1 MFHKFNNLK
10 EMDQLLKHHKLPKL
24 NQDKIN
30 NWNSH
35 ITVKEIEFV
44 TLKASEKEIFSSM
57 LENSSKHLK
66 ELT

>member
-10 EMDQLLKHHKLPKL
+10 EMDQFLKHHKLPKL

-30 NWNSH
+30 NWNSP
-35 ITVKEIEFV
+35 ITVKEIESV
-44 TLKASEKEIFSSM
+44 TLKASEKGIFSSM

>member
-10 EMDQLLKHHKLPKL
+10 EMDQFLKHHKLPKL

-30 NWNSH
+30 NWNSP
-35 ITVKEIEFV
+35 ITIKEIEFV
-44 TLKASEKEIFSSM
+44 TLKASEKEIFSST

>member
-10 EMDQLLKHHKLPKL
+10 EMDQFLKHHKLPKL

-30 NWNSH
+30 NWNGP

-44 TLKASEKEIFSSM
+44 TLKASEKEILGSV
-57 LENSSKHLK
+57 LENSSQHLK